1 MIPGDGDNDFD
12 RGVFDALNRGL
23 ENNPE
28 LATMTVEE
36 LAIDLS
42 SYDADY
48 EYANLELIEAAC
60 GAWIRWRSGRSPIA
74 EAFRLSLDTIG
85 GHGVPYCP
93 YGKTDEAH
101 LRWMLENL
109 PEDEGQAN
117 RWLGYAQGVLVALG
131 VATVEEFRNI
141 NREVFA

>member
-12 RGVFDALNRGL
+12 RSVFDALNRGL
-23 ENNPE
+23 ENKPE
-28 LATMTVEE
+28 LAGMTAEE

-42 SYDADY
+42 SYDADF
-48 EYANLELIEAAC
+48 EDANLEVVEAAC
-60 GAWIRWRSGRSPIA
+60 SAWIWSKLRQSPIA
-74 EAFRLSLDTIG
+74 EAFRLSIDTIG

-93 YGKTDEAH
+93 YDKTDEAH

-117 RWLGYAQGVLVALG
+117 RWLGFVQGVLVALG
-131 VATVEEFRNI
+131 VATVEEFRKI
-141 NREVFA
+141 NREAFA